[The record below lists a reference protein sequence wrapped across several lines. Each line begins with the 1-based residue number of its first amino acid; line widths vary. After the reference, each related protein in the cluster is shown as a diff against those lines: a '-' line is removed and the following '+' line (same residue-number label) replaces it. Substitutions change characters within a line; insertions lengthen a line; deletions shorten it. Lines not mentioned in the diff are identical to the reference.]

1 MRHRILVAVI
11 VIVGLAVAAWF
22 YIERV
27 AEKERLWKKV
37 SGDQYSTLDE
47 CFDYAHGVPG
57 LMESCMQMEERINKS
72 AGNYRDK
79 YE

>member
-11 VIVGLAVAAWF
+11 LIVVLAVAAWF

-27 AEKERLWKKV
+27 AEKERLWKEV

-57 LMESCMQMEERINKS
+57 LMEICMQMEERVNR
-72 AGNYRDK
+72 ARGNDV
-79 YE
+79 